1 MLSLQEISDKLEIQQ
16 LMTDYADALDT
27 LQIDKMD
34 KVFTPDAAIN
44 YVESGGIEATYAEVK
59 PWLEENLAVA
69 PSRVH
74 MIGQIDYEYLDGG
87 EIQANAYFHNPM
99 TFDFGPDSTYPVE
112 VTGIYRHTFT
122 RTEAGWRSRKLHETV
137 LWRRGFEALGVS

>member
-1 MLSLQEISDKLEIQQ
+1 MELQDLLDRAEIR
-16 LMTDYADALDT
+16 DAITNYTFGIDLAEWDRLD
-27 LQIDKMD
+27 L
-34 KVFTPDAAIN
+34 VFTPDAAIN

-59 PWLEENLAVA
+59 PWLIENLAVA

-74 MIGQIDYEYLDGG
+74 MVGQIEYVDLPDG

-99 TFDFGPDSTYPVE
+99 TFDFGEQKFPVE

-137 LWRRGFEALGVS
+137 LWKRGFEALGM

>member
-1 MLSLQEISDKLEIQQ
+1 MELSHIIDRTEIR
-16 LMTDYADALDT
+16 DAIT
-27 LQIDKMD
+27 NYTFGIDLAEWDRLD

-59 PWLEENLAVA
+59 PWLAENLALA

-74 MIGQIDYEYLDGG
+74 MIGQIDFEQLPDG

-99 TFDFGPDSTYPVE
+99 TFDFGPESRYPVE

-137 LWRRGFEALGVS
+137 LWKRGFEALGV

>member
-1 MLSLQEISDKLEIQQ
+1 MDLQELSDRTEIR
-16 LMTDYADALDT
+16 DAIT
-27 LQIDKMD
+27 HYTFGIDLGEWDRLD

-44 YVESGGIEATYAEVK
+44 YVESGGIEATFAEVK
-59 PWLEENLAVA
+59 PWLIENLAVA

-74 MIGQIDYEYLDGG
+74 MIGQIDFEALPDG

-99 TFDFGPDSTYPVE
+99 TFDFGEQKFPVE

-122 RTEAGWRSRKLHETV
+122 RTDAGWRSRKLHETV
-137 LWRRGFEALGVS
+137 LWKRGFEALGM

>member
-1 MLSLQEISDKLEIQQ
+1 MDLQEISDRMEIR
-16 LMTDYADALDT
+16 DAVTHYTFGIDLGEWDRLDR
-27 LQIDKMD
+27 
-34 KVFTPDAAIN
+34 VFTPDAAIN

-59 PWLEENLAVA
+59 PWLIENLAVA

-74 MIGQIDYEYLDGG
+74 MIGQIDYEALPDG

-99 TFDFGPDSTYPVE
+99 TFDFGEQKFPVE

-137 LWRRGFEALGVS
+137 LWRRGFEALGM

>member
-1 MLSLQEISDKLEIQQ
+1 MDLQEISDRIEIR
-16 LMTDYADALDT
+16 DAITHYTFGIDLGEWDRLDR
-27 LQIDKMD
+27 
-34 KVFTPDAAIN
+34 VFTPDAAIN

-59 PWLEENLAVA
+59 PWLIENLAVA

-74 MIGQIDYEYLDGG
+74 MIGQIDFEALPAG

-99 TFDFGPDSTYPVE
+99 TFDFGEQKFPVE

-137 LWRRGFEALGVS
+137 LWRRGFEALGMG

>member
-1 MLSLQEISDKLEIQQ
+1 MDLQQISDRIEIR
-16 LMTDYADALDT
+16 DAITHYTFGIDLGEWDRLDR
-27 LQIDKMD
+27 
-34 KVFTPDAAIN
+34 VFTPDAAIN

-74 MIGQIDYEYLDGG
+74 MIGQIDFETLPDG

-99 TFDFGPDSTYPVE
+99 TFDFGEQKFPVE

-137 LWRRGFEALGVS
+137 LWKRGFEALGM

>member
-1 MLSLQEISDKLEIQQ
+1 MDLQEISDRNEIR
-16 LMTDYADALDT
+16 DAIT
-27 LQIDKMD
+27 HYTFGIDLGEWDRLD

-44 YVESGGIEATYAEVK
+44 YVESGGIEATFPDVK

-69 PSRVH
+69 PNRVH
-74 MIGQIDYEYLDGG
+74 MIGQIDFEHLDGG

-99 TFDFGPDSTYPVE
+99 TFDFGEQKFPVE

-122 RTEAGWRSRKLHETV
+122 RTDAGWRSRKLHETV
-137 LWRRGFEALGVS
+137 LWKRGFEALGM

>member
-1 MLSLQEISDKLEIQQ
+1 MDLQEISDRIEIR
-16 LMTDYADALDT
+16 DALT
-27 LQIDKMD
+27 HYTFGIDLGEWD
-34 KVFTPDAAIN
+34 RLDNVFTADAAIN

-59 PWLEENLAVA
+59 PWLIENLAVA

-74 MIGQIDYEYLDGG
+74 MIGQIDFVALPDG
-87 EIQANAYFHNPM
+87 EIGANAYFHNPM
-99 TFDFGPDSTYPVE
+99 TFDFGEQKFPVE

-137 LWRRGFEALGVS
+137 LWRRGFEALGM